1 MKFIITESQ
10 GLLIIEAPH
19 TFWTDELLK
28 QIASMYK
35 SRGKLAQGNY
45 TAYGQIKK
53 RGLLDDFFPLNTPNI
68 PRIKWTPEKLKD
80 EASKYNTQQEFLK
93 NSPAA
98 YHSAYRKGMLDDLIP
113 KTPRK
118 WNEETVKQESSKY
131 KTRTEFEIGN
141 QYAYMMAHKLNM
153 MDDLFPDKLKSSSKK
168 GQSKYSDDLI
178 KDVASNYISSK
189 DFRKNEP
196 RIWASAY
203 LRNMIPNLFPK
214 IK

>member
-35 SRGKLAQGNY
+35 SRGPLQLANPA
-45 TAYGQIKK
+45 AYIQIKK
-53 RGLLDDFFPLNTPNI
+53 RGLLDSFYPLDSPH
-68 PRIKWTPEKLKD
+68 IKWTPEKIKD
-80 EASKYNTQQEFLK
+80 ESSKYNTTQEFLK
-93 NSPAA
+93 NNPAA
-98 YHSAYRKGMLDDLIP
+98 YAAAKRRGMLNDLFVKP
-113 KTPRK
+113 LNK
-118 WNEETVKQESSKY
+118 WNPNTIKQESSKY
-131 KTRTEFEIGN
+131 KTKKEFEIGN
-141 QYAYMMAHKLNM
+141 QPAYVAAHRLNM
-153 MDDLFPDKLKSSSKK
+153 MDDLFPGKLTKMK
-168 GQSKYSDDLI
+168 GKSKYSDDLI
-178 KDVASNYISSK
+178 KDVASNYISSN